1 MILWNV
7 RIPLRAKCGIAV
19 ALCLSIFMM
28 IMAVVRMA
36 FGELMP
42 GLSDTVW
49 IYFWWD
55 LESSTAVF
63 MVSATAFRSTFGHH
77 KTAKSSKGN
86 RSNSIPLDSSSS
98 RNGEKA
104 AHGRPYI
111 SAPRPADW
119 HDRDD
124 SSGKIAYEAH
134 VESKLTREREMV

>member
-7 RIPLRAKCGIAV
+7 KIPLRAKCGIAI
-19 ALCLSIFMM
+19 ALCLSVFMM
-28 IMAVVRMA
+28 IMAIMRMA
-36 FGELMP
+36 FGEFIP

-49 IYFWWD
+49 IYFWWG

-77 KTAKSSKGN
+77 KTAKVSKGS
-86 RSNSIPLDSSSS
+86 RSNSKPVDTSSS

-104 AHGRPYI
+104 AHVRPYI
-111 SAPRPADW
+111 SAPRPVDW

-124 SSGKIAYEAH
+124 LSGKTAYQAH
-134 VESKLTREREMV
+134 VESKLTSEREMV